1 MLFKKD
7 EIDWLFR
14 RKIIYGKLMSSRFR
28 KSGYHPVRKIK
39 VVLSGLRITIA
50 TEFSVAYKVVLSVLV
65 LVISFVFRQWIDLTL
80 IFFATGLMLVAE
92 LFNSAIEAL
101 CDFWEEHQD
110 ERIRVIKDISAA
122 AVGISI
128 LVWAVILILESSHLW
143 SLLKR

>member
-1 MLFKKD
+1 MPSQ
-7 EIDWLFR
+7 FR
-14 RKIIYGKLMSSRFR
+14 S
-28 KSGYHPVRKIK
+28 SGYHPVRKLK
-39 VVLSGLRITIA
+39 VILSGLRIA
-50 TEFSVAYKVVLSVLV
+50 VVTEFSVAYKVFLSVLV
-65 LVISFVFRQWIDLTL
+65 LVISLVFQQRIDLTL

-101 CDFWEEHQD
+101 CDFLEERQD

-128 LVWAVILILESSHLW
+128 FVWAVTLILESSHLW

>member
-1 MLFKKD
+1 
-7 EIDWLFR
+7 
-14 RKIIYGKLMSSRFR
+14 MSSKFR
-28 KSGYHPVRKIK
+28 QSGYHPIRKVK
-39 VVLSGLRITIA
+39 VVLSGLRIA
-50 TEFSVAYKVVLSVLV
+50 VVTEFSVAYKVVLSVLV
-65 LVISFVFRQWIDLTL
+65 LVISFIFRQWIDLTL

-101 CDFWEEHQD
+101 CDFLEERQD

-128 LVWAVILILESSHLW
+128 LVWAITLVLESTHLW